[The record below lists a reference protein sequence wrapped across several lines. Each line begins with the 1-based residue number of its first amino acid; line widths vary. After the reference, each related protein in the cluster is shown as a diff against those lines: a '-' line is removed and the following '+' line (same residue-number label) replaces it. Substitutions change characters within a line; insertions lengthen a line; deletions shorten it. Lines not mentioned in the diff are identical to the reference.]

1 MKQWE
6 LAQLNIAQPVA
17 PLDSPALADFMANLD
32 RINALADVSPGF
44 VWRLED
50 ESGDAV
56 GFNQP
61 FGDDMIVNMSV
72 WESIEALHD
81 YVYQSAHI
89 EVMRRRKDWFES
101 VQGAMAVLWWVP
113 QGHIPDLYE
122 AQTRLNLLIQAGPTQ
137 DAFTFKSRMQQPS
150 STTSEL
156 CDPQ

>member
-17 PLDSPALADFMANLD
+17 PLDSPTLADFMANLD

-44 VWRLED
+44 VWRLGD

-89 EVMRRRKDWFES
+89 EVMRRRKNWFES
-101 VQGAMAVLWWVP
+101 AQRLMAVLWWLP

-122 AQTRLNLLIQAGPTQ
+122 AQARLNLLIEDGPTQ
-137 DAFTFKSRMQQPS
+137 DAFTFKSRKQKPVS
-150 STTSEL
+150 
-156 CDPQ
+156 